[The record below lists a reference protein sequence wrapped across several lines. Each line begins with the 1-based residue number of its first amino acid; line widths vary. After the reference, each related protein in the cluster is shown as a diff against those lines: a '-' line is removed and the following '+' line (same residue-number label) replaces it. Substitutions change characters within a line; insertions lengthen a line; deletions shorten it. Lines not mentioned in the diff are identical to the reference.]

1 MKNKSMP
8 AALVMNRDN
17 RLHFDLSPKAL
28 EMWNPNLVYGA
39 ADSSAENT
47 ISILEVIGQDYWTG
61 EGVTAKRI
69 AGALRAIGDKDVT
82 VLLNSPGGD
91 LFEGSAIYS
100 LFREHPGKV
109 TVKILGVAASAASII
124 AMGADEIKI
133 SLSGFFMIHNAWV
146 YAAGNRNDM
155 RDIADYLEPFDL
167 SMAGIYA
174 ARSGEAEKSI
184 IKMMDAETWI
194 NANSAIEK
202 GFADALLDSD
212 AVKQGD
218 STASALFAARQ
229 IDVAM
234 AKAGVPRSQRREWIQ
249 NLKAGT
255 QDAASNGMRDATAL
269 DVTGELGQLSAGL
282 LNILK

>member
-1 MKNKSMP
+1 MKNKRVP
-8 AALVMNRDN
+8 AAMVMNRDN

-39 ADSSAENT
+39 ADSTAENT
-47 ISILEVIGQDYWTG
+47 ISILEVIGQDYWSG

-174 ARSGEAEKSI
+174 ARSGESEKSI

-194 NANSAIEK
+194 NANSAVEN
-202 GFADALLDSD
+202 GFADSVLDSD
-212 AVKQGD
+212 AVKESNGEP
-218 STASALFAARQ
+218 SALFAARQ
-229 IDVAM
+229 IDIAM

-249 NLKAGT
+249 NLKTNTQNAASEGT
-255 QDAASNGMRDATAL
+255 QNAANLNVGN
-269 DVTGELGQLSAGL
+269 ELGQLSAGL
-282 LNILK
+282 LNILN